1 MEECTLPPRAVPK
14 AVEIAKTASTRK
26 RISHKN
32 VIEP

>member
-1 MEECTLPPRAVPK
+1 MLLPRAVPK
-14 AVEIAKTASTRK
+14 AAGIAKTVPTKK